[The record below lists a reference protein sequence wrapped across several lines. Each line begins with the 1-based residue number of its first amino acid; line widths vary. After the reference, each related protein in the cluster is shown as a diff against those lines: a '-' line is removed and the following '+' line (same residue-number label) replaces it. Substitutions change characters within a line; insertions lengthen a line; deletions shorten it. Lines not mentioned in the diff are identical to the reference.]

1 MNQHLRCGCSLGA
14 LGFLVA
20 LASCSSDGPGGSG
33 PSSGGS
39 AGVTIAGSTGTSGA
53 SAAGASGSS
62 GTGGVG
68 NAGTSGSNAAAGV
81 AGAAVNGGN
90 TGSAG
95 NAGTAGTT
103 DPIPGSCAPV
113 SDINAPYQKLS
124 QTGCMSATEPTKFAA
139 KAVPYEVNSPLWSD
153 SADKTRAM
161 VIPARQIVH
170 IKNCAVAADGCTQG
184 PADTGQWVFPI
195 GTVMLKNFSFDNKVV
210 ETRLFIHHD
219 AQTWVGYS
227 YRWDEAQTE
236 ATINPAEDPTKVM
249 FNTGTRT
256 VPWVYP
262 SRTQCMKCHD
272 AKAGS
277 TLGPETRQMN
287 REVAGKNQIDRLI
300 ELGLLGQGPTKPYA
314 AAYATP
320 YAGQAGPAT
329 TGTTEE
335 KARSYMHANC
345 AFCHRPD
352 GEFPQIDMRYDT
364 PLAQMGVC
372 NVTPLKGDQGVLNS
386 VELKPGEPANS
397 VIYLRMNALPG
408 AGRMPAIA
416 TNQIDTAG
424 VKLISDWITGVTS
437 CPPP

>member
-1 MNQHLRCGCSLGA
+1 MNQHLRGGCSLGA
-14 LGFLVA
+14 LSFLI
-20 LASCSSDGPGGSG
+20 LLSSCSSDNSSDGGPDTA
-33 PSSGGS
+33 GS
-39 AGVTIAGSTGTSGA
+39 AGSVTAGSVGISGS
-53 SAAGASGSS
+53 SAAGASGSTPVGGAGS
-62 GTGGVG
+62 G
-68 NAGTSGSNAAAGV
+68 GTSGNNAAAG
-81 AGAAVNGGN
+81 NGGSG
-90 TGSAG
+90 GSAG
-95 NAGTAGTT
+95 SAGSG
-103 DPIPGSCAPV
+103 DPIPGTCAPV

-124 QTGCMSATEPTKFAA
+124 QTGCMSATEPTKFVA
-139 KAVPYEVNSPLWSD
+139 KAIPYEVNSPLWSD

-161 VIPARQIVH
+161 VIPAGQKVH
-170 IKNCAVAADGCTQG
+170 IKNCAVAADNCTQG
-184 PADTGQWVFPI
+184 PADTGQWVFPV
-195 GTVMLKNFSFDNKVV
+195 GTVMLKNFLFDNKLV
-210 ETRLFIHHD
+210 ETRLFVHHD

-236 ATINPAEDPTKVM
+236 ATINPAEDPKTVM

-272 AKAGS
+272 AKGGS

-287 REVAGKNQIDRLI
+287 REVGGKNQIDQFA
-300 ELGLLGQGPTKPYA
+300 ELGLFDQVPTKPYA
-314 AAYATP
+314 TAYATP

-329 TGTTEE
+329 TGTLDE

-372 NVTPLKGDQGVLNS
+372 NVTPLKGDQGVLNA

-397 VIYLRMNALPG
+397 IIYLRMNALPG
-408 AGRMPAIA
+408 SGRMPAIA
-416 TNQIDTAG
+416 TNQVDTAG
-424 VKLISDWITGVTS
+424 VKLISDWITGIKS
-437 CPPP
+437 CPTP